1 MLESLAQRLHVLYGD
16 ALYVAVTQTI
26 ATEVEANVELGDE
39 RKMSLPGDAK
49 RRMSCAVRKS

>member
-1 MLESLAQRLHVLYGD
+1 LHVLYGD